1 MAEPHTPNESAFGVL
16 RIKAGPD
23 GGAVRL
29 GVLVR
34 DLMKRHDMARAEAV
48 TDLLLPR
55 LQGDS
60 PPALYLLQPGGNAL
74 ALGDREWFQT
84 GTGDAAWSIGAGSTI
99 WNVKREPADS
109 LGHGTAG
116 AVAWL
121 RLVWADPRC
130 ADAGMDVRE
139 AMGSFLAVSEAD
151 AAAVWGWGAARVVA
165 LSMVPVPEVVGT
177 FPLADLPALAA
188 YRTANNRASWAD
200 GNQRELVTA
209 AVQDRGGNTAAW
221 DSVAAEIGVK
231 RQTLQTAVKRERKRK
246 TSKVATS
253 FPAVG
258 QLTAS
263 NGK

>member
-121 RLVWADPRC
+121 RLVWASPKY

-139 AMGSFLAVSEAD
+139 ALGSFLAVSEAD
-151 AAAVWGWGAARVVA
+151 AAAMWGWGAARVVE
-165 LSMVPVPEVVGT
+165 LRVVGVIET
-177 FPLADLPALAA
+177 EATAPAQQEWGGAALWARRGDLIGKQVKAPTKALAEL
-188 YRTANNRASWAD
+188 S
-200 GNQRELVTA
+200 GLSEREVTRRMKPFRDNDTN
-209 AVQDRGGNTAAW
+209 AVQANGTGTN
-221 DSVAAEIGVK
+221 
-231 RQTLQTAVKRERKRK
+231 LQTVWSVKATGGK
-246 TSKVATS
+246 TK
-253 FPAVG
+253 
-258 QLTAS
+258 QR
-263 NGK
+263 